1 MLIIGTSNI
10 YSQMPVKDKGKW
22 SVLNNME
29 FMDRVR
35 LQPEWYHY
43 WIWYKRFWVLKFLCR
58 ARVTRQIREGR

>member
-1 MLIIGTSNI
+1 MKRVLLFFPLMLIIGTSNI

-35 LQPEWYHY
+35 LQ
-43 WIWYKRFWVLKFLCR
+43 
-58 ARVTRQIREGR
+58 TRMVSLLDMV

>member
-1 MLIIGTSNI
+1 MKRVLLFFSLMLIIGTSNT

-35 LQPEWYHY
+35 PVSYTHL
-43 WIWYKRFWVLKFLCR
+43 R
-58 ARVTRQIREGR
+58 AHET